1 MFPDRKPPWKMLAVV
16 LYCWALIASMLSAY
30 YGYQYSETLRR
41 YEATVLRIS
50 VIFDYGNGSA
60 HRRQHRDM
68 MVLSGESLLSITI
81 RLAKTKTDVYP
92 IGAMVTSIDG
102 LENTKSRAWLWY
114 RWSVSSNTWLLGET
128 GADQFKPRNGEIV
141 LWYYAS
147 LATWPPSP
155 PQPPS
160 TVGNTKL

>member
-1 MFPDRKPPWKMLAVV
+1 MLPDRKPPWKMLAMV
-16 LYCWALIASMLSAY
+16 LYCWALAASMLSAY

-41 YEATVLRIS
+41 YESTVPKVD

-60 HRRQHRDM
+60 HRKQHKDV
-68 MVLSGESLLSITI
+68 MVLSGESLLSITV
-81 RLAKTKTDVYP
+81 RLAKTKTEVYP
-92 IGAMVTSIDG
+92 IGSMVTSIVG
-102 LENTKSRAWLWY
+102 LENTKTRARLWY
-114 RWSVSSNTWLLGET
+114 RWSASSNSWLLGET
-128 GADQFKPRNGEIV
+128 GADQFKPRNGEII

-160 TVGNTKL
+160 IVGNAKL